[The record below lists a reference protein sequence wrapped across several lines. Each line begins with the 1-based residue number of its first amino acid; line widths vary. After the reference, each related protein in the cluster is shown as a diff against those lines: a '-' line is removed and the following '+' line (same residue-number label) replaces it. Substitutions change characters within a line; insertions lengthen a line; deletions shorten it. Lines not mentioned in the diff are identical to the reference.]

1 MSDLVSSDPPSLPLQ
16 VPPLLCVTLYPTWH
30 RNMEKKGR
38 NISGKIYNAVKMSL
52 FTLPPTAHRA
62 GVAAGLMQ
70 PAMRSSREPRIPV
83 EVKRYEVYKL
93 KTIGKF
99 QYTSCIISE
108 LEETNER
115 FSAVKAGETAS
126 QWI

>member
-1 MSDLVSSDPPSLPLQ
+1 MELQYLRFKFRGILNCGLFYCEGELVSSPHSLCR
-16 VPPLLCVTLYPTWH
+16 VLCVTLYPTWH

-99 QYTSCIISE
+99 QYTSCIIS
-108 LEETNER
+108 
-115 FSAVKAGETAS
+115 
-126 QWI
+126 

>member
-1 MSDLVSSDPPSLPLQ
+1 
-16 VPPLLCVTLYPTWH
+16 
-30 RNMEKKGR
+30 MEKKGR

-52 FTLPPTAHRA
+52 FTLPVTEAQSTPQSRSWAN
-62 GVAAGLMQ
+62 AACN
-70 PAMRSSREPRIPV
+70 AISREPRIPV
-83 EVKRYEVYKL
+83 AGKRYEVYKL

>member
-1 MSDLVSSDPPSLPLQ
+1 MEFLPYLSFGASSMSGCFIVRESWSPSPHSLCR
-16 VPPLLCVTLYPTWH
+16 LLCVTLYPTWH

-99 QYTSCIISE
+99 QYTSCIIS
-108 LEETNER
+108 
-115 FSAVKAGETAS
+115 
-126 QWI
+126 